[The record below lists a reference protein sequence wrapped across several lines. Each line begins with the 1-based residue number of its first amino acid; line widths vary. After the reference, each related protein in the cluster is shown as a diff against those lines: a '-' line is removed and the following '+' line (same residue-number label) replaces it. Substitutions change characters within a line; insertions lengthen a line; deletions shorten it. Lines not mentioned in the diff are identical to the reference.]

1 MTILCNECK
10 YFENCPNLKENPE
23 IIGCCDFGGFDE
35 DGALVQNAID
45 GEFHDM
51 EEIKVHE

>member
-1 MTILCNECK
+1 MTILCNDCK

-35 DGALVQNAID
+35 HGALVEDKDTKNDNSA
-45 GEFHDM
+45 
-51 EEIKVHE
+51 K